1 MAEPI
6 ETLLS
11 ALERAGSR
19 GQMTKTGERWQ
30 YQCPAHEDRKPSL
43 TVSRKSDG
51 TVLLKCHA
59 GCSTEAVLSSLGL
72 ELKELFPNV
81 PDSGNHVRMKTPDKK
96 NNGQVYPTA
105 KAALLSYGL
114 GRPDQWWA
122 YQDAEGNPVMGVARW
137 NRNGE
142 KTYRPVH
149 KTPAGW
155 KQGALPPPRPLYN
168 LPAVLNAPPGTP
180 IVVCEGELATE
191 AAKDIGFVA
200 TTSPNGASN
209 ARYADWT
216 PLAGHEVWIIP
227 DNDDA
232 GLRYAEDVTRLAYK
246 AGAREVKVLTWERL
260 WPDVRQRGFDLADW
274 VQIRLNPSELKPL
287 IVKVAAGKDPKPSK
301 SAKETLQ
308 DEFDLQ
314 PVSICLADVQPA
326 KVEWLWEKRIP
337 LGRITLLVGKPGQG
351 KSFLACD
358 FTARVTT
365 GTPWPNGTPCPRG
378 SVLFMTL
385 EDDPADTIRP
395 RLDACFADV
404 SKVHLLKG
412 VNFREA
418 NGQRGERCITL
429 GDLKVIE
436 KELERLG
443 DCKLLVIDPI
453 GDFLGS
459 QTDAHRDNEV
469 RAVLSPLAELARKH
483 RVAVLVIMHR
493 RKSLGNGDAD
503 ETALGSRGFT
513 GIARSVWHVTRD
525 PKDKHRRLFLP
536 GKQNLSEEQPGLAFA
551 IGGEPPR
558 VLWEKNP
565 VEMTADDGLAQETLA
580 SRPGPKP
587 DALEDAKAF
596 LLEALA
602 NGPRLAKDVKCEWTE
617 AHCGSVRTLDRA
629 KQELGVECFRET
641 PTGPWYWK
649 CPDCQD
655 PRLPNSYKHKQFGDL
670 GNVAVKTTLFDSF
683 EGPDCQDRQVIREF
697 GNVDQSP
704 DCQDRQVIREFGNV
718 GQSPD
723 CQNWQCGTETPTTNP
738 KVVDVESV
746 NRLLLEAAE
755 VDREVF

>member
-1 MAEPI
+1 MSEPI
-6 ETLLS
+6 EIVLS
-11 ALERAGSR
+11 ALERAGCEPK
-19 GQMTKTGERWQ
+19 QIQPNEWEAF
-30 YQCPAHEDRKPSL
+30 CPAHPDGEKRRKRSL
-43 TVSRKSDG
+43 HVSQGQK
-51 TVLLKCHA
+51 VALVHCKA

-72 ELKELFPNV
+72 EWKDLFPN
-81 PDSGNHVRMKTPDKK
+81 PDSGNHVRMKTPAVQKASNQKD
-96 NNGQVYPTA
+96 NGQVYPTA

-114 GRPDQWWA
+114 GKPDQWWA
-122 YQDAEGNPVMGVARW
+122 YQDAEGNPVMVVARW

-168 LPAVLNAPPGTP
+168 LPAVLNEPPETP
-180 IVVCEGELATE
+180 IVLVEGEKAAE
-191 AAKDIGFVA
+191 AAKDIGFIA

-209 ARYADWT
+209 AKHADWT
-216 PLAGHEVWIIP
+216 PVTGRKLLILP

-232 GLRYAEDVTRLAYK
+232 GLRYAEDVTRLAYG
-246 AGAREVKVLTWERL
+246 AGAASVKILEWSRLFPKACHKFEPGYDIADLVEGLRQDPDADQLLRDLAERIRNVAAET
-260 WPDVRQRGFDLADW
+260 PPEPRPGEDVRREETDSPLTD
-274 VQIRLNPSELKPL
+274 SETG
-287 IVKVAAGKDPKPSK
+287 IATSGKDPKPSK

-308 DEFDLQ
+308 DEFDFQ
-314 PVSICLADVQPA
+314 PVTVCLAEVQPV

-358 FTARVTT
+358 FAARVTT

-429 GDLKVIE
+429 ADLGVIE

-453 GDFLGS
+453 GDFLGL

-483 RVAVLVIMHR
+483 KVAVLVIMHR
-493 RKSLGNGDAD
+493 RKSIGNGDAD

-513 GIARSVWHVTRD
+513 GIARSVWHVMRD
-525 PKDKHRRLFLP
+525 PNDKKRGLFLP
-536 GKQNLSEEQPGLAFA
+536 GKQNLAEEQPGLAFK

-558 VLWEKNP
+558 VLWEKDP
-565 VEMTADDGLAQETLA
+565 VDMTADDGLAQEALA
-580 SRPGPKP
+580 SQPGRKP
-587 DALEDAKAF
+587 DVIEEAKAF

-602 NGPRLAKDVKCEWTE
+602 NGPRLAKDVKREWTE

-629 KQELGVECFRET
+629 KQELGIECFRESV
-641 PTGPWYWK
+641 PGPWYWK
-649 CPDCQD
+649 LEETQDCKIAKIAK
-655 PRLPNSYKHKQFGDL
+655 L
-670 GNVAVKTTLFDSF
+670 
-683 EGPDCQDRQVIREF
+683 
-697 GNVDQSP
+697 
-704 DCQDRQVIREFGNV
+704 
-718 GQSPD
+718 
-723 CQNWQCGTETPTTNP
+723 
-738 KVVDVESV
+738 
-746 NRLLLEAAE
+746 
-755 VDREVF
+755 